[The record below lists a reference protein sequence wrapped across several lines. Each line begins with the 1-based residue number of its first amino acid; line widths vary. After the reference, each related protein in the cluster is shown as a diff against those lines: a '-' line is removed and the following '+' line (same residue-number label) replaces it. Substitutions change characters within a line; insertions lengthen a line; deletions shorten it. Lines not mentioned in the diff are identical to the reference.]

1 MLNIL
6 VGDDVLAK
14 HAEYF
19 VGDGVL
25 DILLRFLCRGRRP
38 RRPVPNKVRYQ
49 FIPSP

>member
-19 VGDGVL
+19 VRDGVL
-25 DILLRFLCRGRRP
+25 DILLRFFCRGRRP
-38 RRPVPNKVRYQ
+38 RRPGLKKWNVN
-49 FIPSP
+49 FIPLP